1 VRAWVEREGRRAA
14 ASAGGQRGA
23 LSLPNI
29 LVAQLWH
36 CAKISVK
43 INRMSLWKKLLWI
56 GVTILGLGAIGVL
69 ALSRGEQIS
78 ALWIIVA
85 GLCAT
90 AVSYRFYSKWLATKV
105 LVLNDER
112 ATPAVVRNDGKDFVP
127 TNRWMVFGH
136 HFAAIAGPGPLVGP
150 VLAAQFGFLPGTLW
164 ILIGATLG
172 GAVHDMIILF
182 ASVRRGGKTLGQMVK
197 EEIGPG
203 VGALAL
209 ISVLAIMTI
218 LLAVLALVVVQ
229 ALAKS
234 PWGVFTIAMT
244 IPIALIMG
252 AGLRSGRVSVTAVTI
267 FGVIGLGFAVWGG
280 QFLAHFPALEIWF
293 RHDEKWIAW
302 AIMIYG
308 LAASILPVWML
319 LTPRDYLSTF
329 LKLGTVAALA
339 IAVVLIHP
347 ALQMPAITKFIDG
360 SGLVFA
366 GPVFPFVCITIACG
380 AVSGFHSLIA
390 SGTTPKMLGRESRI
404 RDIGYG
410 AMVTEMMVALMAMI
424 AACVL
429 QPGEYFAINSKGAP
443 TEVVAKVS
451 GAGFPVTEQ
460 GMNTLAHNL
469 GESTMFNRAGG
480 APTFAV
486 GMAHMFAGISSS
498 PTALALWYHFAI
510 MFEALFILTTIDAG
524 TRVGRFLLQDLLGN
538 LWRPLGNTRSWS
550 ANFFSSFLLVAA
562 WGWFLYQGIIDPLG
576 GINTLWPL
584 FGLANQL
591 LSVIALCLATT
602 ILIKMQKTKYLF
614 ITLVP
619 LVFMCIVTFS
629 AGYLK
634 IFSANP
640 NLGLLSGAQSFIEK
654 AGSLETGKAAEL
666 VRQAAVWRFDAVVA
680 ASFLVL
686 VLLIVLGS
694 ANQWWQLIRGTKP
707 VVLRESE
714 FVSIDAATSGVGS
727 EAVA

>member
-1 VRAWVEREGRRAA
+1 
-14 ASAGGQRGA
+14 
-23 LSLPNI
+23 
-29 LVAQLWH
+29 
-36 CAKISVK
+36 
-43 INRMSLWKKLLWI
+43 MSLWKKLLWI
-56 GVTILGLGAIGVL
+56 AVTVLGSGALAVL
-69 ALSRGEQIS
+69 ALSRGEQVS

-85 GLCAT
+85 GLCAA

-112 ATPAVVRNDGKDFVP
+112 ATPAIVKNDGRDFVP

-164 ILIGATLG
+164 ILVGATLG

-203 VGALAL
+203 VGAVAL
-209 ISVLAIMTI
+209 VSVLAIMII

-234 PWGVFTIAMT
+234 PWGIFTIAMT
-244 IPIALIMG
+244 IPVALIMG
-252 AGLRSGRVSVTAVTI
+252 FGLRSGKVSVIAVTI
-267 FGVIGLGFAVWGG
+267 FGLLGLAFGVWGG
-280 QFLAHFPALEIWF
+280 QFLGNFPAIEAWF
-293 RHDEKWIAW
+293 RHDAIWVAW

-339 IAVVLIHP
+339 VAVIVIHP
-347 ALQMPAITKFIDG
+347 TLQMPALTRFIDG

-390 SGTTPKMLGRESRI
+390 SGTTPKMVGRESRI

-410 AMVTEMMVALMAMI
+410 AMITEMMVALMALI

-451 GAGFPVTEQ
+451 AAGFPVTEND
-460 GMNTLAHNL
+460 MSILAHNL
-469 GESTMFNRAGG
+469 GETTMFNRAGG

-486 GMAHMFAGISSS
+486 GMAHMFARVSVG

-538 LWRPLGNTRSWS
+538 LWRPLGNTHSWS
-550 ANFFSSFLLVAA
+550 ANFFSSVLLVGA
-562 WGWFLYQGIIDPLG
+562 WGWFLYQGVIDPLG
-576 GINTLWPL
+576 GINSLWPL

-591 LSVIALCLATT
+591 LSVIALCLCTT
-602 ILIKMQKTKYLF
+602 VLIKMQKARYLF
-614 ITLVP
+614 VTLIP
-619 LVFMCIVTFS
+619 LAFMCAVTFS

-634 IFSANP
+634 IFSTDP
-640 NLGLLSGAQSFIEK
+640 KLGFLSGAQSLVAEAAAIVDPSK
-654 AGSLETGKAAEL
+654 TAGLM
-666 VRQAAVWRFDAVVA
+666 RQAAVWRFDALVA
-680 ASFLVL
+680 GFFLVL

-694 ANQWWQLIRGTKP
+694 ARQWWQLIRGTKP

-714 FVSIDAATSGVGS
+714 FIPVGQIEPVIS
-727 EAVA
+727 S

>member
-1 VRAWVEREGRRAA
+1 V
-14 ASAGGQRGA
+14 
-23 LSLPNI
+23 
-29 LVAQLWH
+29 QLFRLNS
-36 CAKISVK
+36 ISV
-43 INRMSLWKKLLWI
+43 SLWKKLLWI
-56 GVTILGLGAIGVL
+56 TVTLLGLASLAVL
-69 ALSRGEQIS
+69 ALSRGEQVS

-85 GLCAT
+85 GLCGA
-90 AVSYRFYSKWLATKV
+90 AISYRFYSKWIATKI

-112 ATPAVVRNDGKDFVP
+112 ATPAIVRNDGKDFVP

-172 GAVHDMIILF
+172 GAVHDMIVLF

-197 EEIGPG
+197 EEIGHG
-203 VGALAL
+203 VGVLAL
-209 ISVLAIMTI
+209 VSVLAIMII

-244 IPIALIMG
+244 IPVALIMG
-252 AGLRSGRVSVTAVTI
+252 FGLRSGKVNVTAITI
-267 FGVIGLGFAVWGG
+267 FGLLGLAFGVWGG
-280 QFLAHFPALEIWF
+280 QFLSNFPAIEAWF
-293 RHDEKWIAW
+293 RHDAIWVSW

-339 IAVVLIHP
+339 VAVILIHP
-347 ALQMPAITKFIDG
+347 TLQMPSLTKFIDG

-390 SGTTPKMLGRESRI
+390 SGTTPKMVGRESRV

-410 AMVTEMMVALMAMI
+410 AMITEMMVALMALI

-429 QPGEYFAINSKGAP
+429 QPGEYFAINTKGTP

-451 GAGFPVTEQ
+451 AAGFPVNESE
-460 GMNTLAHNL
+460 MSILAQNL
-469 GESTMFNRAGG
+469 GEKTMFNRAGG

-486 GMAHMFAGISSS
+486 GMAHMFAKLSAS

-538 LWRPLGNTRSWS
+538 VWRPLGNTRSWT
-550 ANFFSSFLLVAA
+550 ANFFSSVLLVAA
-562 WGWFLYQGIIDPLG
+562 WGWFLYQGVVDPLG

-591 LSVIALCLATT
+591 LSVIALCLCTT
-602 ILIKMQKTKYLF
+602 ILIKMQKTRYLF

-619 LVFMCIVTFS
+619 LCFMCAVTFS

-634 IFSANP
+634 IFSADP
-640 NLGLLSGAQSFIEK
+640 RLGFLSGAQSVAREAAGIVDPTK
-654 AGSLETGKAAEL
+654 ASEL
-666 VRQAAVWRFDAVVA
+666 LRQATVWQFDAAVA
-680 ASFLVL
+680 GFFLLL
-686 VLLIVLGS
+686 VFLIVVGS
-694 ANQWWQLIRGTKP
+694 ASQWWQLIRGTKP

-714 FVSIDAATSGVGS
+714 FVPVGS
-727 EAVA
+727 VELAH

>member
-1 VRAWVEREGRRAA
+1 
-14 ASAGGQRGA
+14 
-23 LSLPNI
+23 
-29 LVAQLWH
+29 
-36 CAKISVK
+36 
-43 INRMSLWKKLLWI
+43 MSLWKKLLW
-56 GVTILGLGAIGVL
+56 VTVTLLGLASLAVL

-78 ALWIIVA
+78 ALWIIIA
-85 GLCAT
+85 GLCGA
-90 AVSYRFYSKWLATKV
+90 AISYRFYSKWLAAKV

-112 ATPAVVRNDGKDFVP
+112 ATPAIVRNDGKDFVP

-172 GAVHDMIILF
+172 GAVHDMIVLF
-182 ASVRRGGKTLGQMVK
+182 ASVRRGGRTLGQMVK
-197 EEIGPG
+197 DEIGRG
-203 VGALAL
+203 VGVLAL
-209 ISVLAIMTI
+209 ISVLAIMII

-244 IPIALIMG
+244 IPVALIMG
-252 AGLRSGRVSVTAVTI
+252 FGLRSGKVNVTAITI
-267 FGVIGLGFAVWGG
+267 FGLLGLAFGVWGG
-280 QFLAHFPALEIWF
+280 QFLSNFPAIEAWF
-293 RHDEKWIAW
+293 RHDAVWVSW
-302 AIMIYG
+302 AVMIYG
-308 LAASILPVWML
+308 LAASILPIWML

-339 IAVVLIHP
+339 VAVIVIHP
-347 ALQMPAITKFIDG
+347 TLQMPSLTKFIDG

-390 SGTTPKMLGRESRI
+390 SGTTPKMVGRESRV

-410 AMVTEMMVALMAMI
+410 AMITEMMVALMALI

-429 QPGEYFAINSKGAP
+429 QPGEYFAINTKGTP

-451 GAGFPVTEQ
+451 AAGFPVNESE
-460 GMNTLAHNL
+460 MSILAQNL
-469 GESTMFNRAGG
+469 GEKTMFNRAGG

-486 GMAHMFAGISSS
+486 GMAHMFAKLSAS

-538 LWRPLGNTRSWS
+538 VWRPLGNTRSWT
-550 ANFFSSFLLVAA
+550 ANFFSSVLLVAA
-562 WGWFLYQGIIDPLG
+562 WGWFLYQGVVDPLG

-591 LSVIALCLATT
+591 LSVIALCLCTT
-602 ILIKMQKTKYLF
+602 ILIKMQKTRYLF

-619 LVFMCIVTFS
+619 LCFMCAVTFS
-629 AGYLK
+629 AGYMK
-634 IFSANP
+634 IFSADP
-640 NLGLLSGAQSFIEK
+640 RLGFLSGAQSVAREAAGIVDPTK
-654 AGSLETGKAAEL
+654 ASEL
-666 VRQAAVWRFDAVVA
+666 LRQAAVWQFDAAVA
-680 ASFLVL
+680 GFFLLL
-686 VLLIVLGS
+686 VFLIVVGS
-694 ANQWWQLIRGTKP
+694 ASQWWQLIRGTKP

-714 FVSIDAATSGVGS
+714 FVPVGS
-727 EAVA
+727 VELAH

>member
-1 VRAWVEREGRRAA
+1 
-14 ASAGGQRGA
+14 
-23 LSLPNI
+23 
-29 LVAQLWH
+29 
-36 CAKISVK
+36 
-43 INRMSLWKKLLWI
+43 MSLWKKLLWFA
-56 GVTILGLGAIGVL
+56 VAALGTGAVAVL
-69 ALSRGEQIS
+69 ALSRNEQIS

-85 GLCAT
+85 GLCALCI
-90 AVSYRFYSKWLATKV
+90 SYRFYSKWLAAKV

-112 ATPAVVRNDGKDFVP
+112 ATPAVLQNDSKDFVP

-172 GAVHDMIILF
+172 GGVHDMTVLF
-182 ASVRRGGKTLGQMVK
+182 ASIRRGGKTLGQMVK

-203 VGALAL
+203 VGLLAL
-209 ISVLAIMTI
+209 VSVLAIMII

-229 ALAKS
+229 ALAQS
-234 PWGVFTIAMT
+234 PWGIFTIAVT
-244 IPIALIMG
+244 IPLALIMG
-252 AGLRSGRVSVTAVTI
+252 IALRTGKVSVVAVTI
-267 FGVIGLGFAVWGG
+267 FGLLGLAFGVWGG
-280 QFLAHFPALEIWF
+280 QFLAHFPAIEAWF
-293 RHDEKWIAW
+293 LHDQKWLAW
-302 AIMIYG
+302 AIMFYG

-329 LKLGTVAALA
+329 LKLGTVAMLA
-339 IAVVLIHP
+339 AAVLLINP
-347 ALQMPAITKFIDG
+347 TLQMPAITKFIDG

-390 SGTTPKMLGRESRI
+390 SGTTPKMIRRESRI
-404 RDIGYG
+404 RSIGYG
-410 AMVTEMMVALMAMI
+410 AMVTEMIVALMAMI

-429 QPGEYFAINSKGAP
+429 EPGEYFAINTKGTP

-451 GAGFPVTEQ
+451 AAGFPVTEQ
-460 GMNTLAHNL
+460 QMTRLAADL
-469 GESTMFNRAGG
+469 GESTMFSRAGG

-486 GMAHMFAGISSS
+486 GMAHMFARISAK

-524 TRVGRFLLQDLLGN
+524 TRVGRFLLQDVLGN
-538 LWRPLGNTRSWS
+538 IWRPLGDTQSWT
-550 ANFFSSFLLVAA
+550 ANFFCSVLLVAA
-562 WGWFLYQGIIDPLG
+562 WGWFLYQGVVDPLG

-591 LSVIALCLATT
+591 LSVIALCLCTT
-602 ILIKMQKTKYLF
+602 LLIKMQKTRYLF
-614 ITLVP
+614 VTLAP
-619 LVFMCIVTFS
+619 LLFMCAVTFS

-634 IFSANP
+634 IFSADP
-640 NLGLLSGAQSFIEK
+640 KLGFLSGAHSLTRT
-654 AGSLETGKAAEL
+654 AGTLTDPIKAAEMA
-666 VRQAAVWRFDAVVA
+666 RQAAIWQFDAIVA
-680 ASFLVL
+680 GFFLLL
-686 VLLIVLGS
+686 VFLIVVGS
-694 ANQWWQLIRGTKP
+694 ASQWWQLIRGTKP

-714 FVSIDAATSGVGS
+714 FVPVTSVTASTALG
-727 EAVA
+727 

>member
-1 VRAWVEREGRRAA
+1 
-14 ASAGGQRGA
+14 
-23 LSLPNI
+23 
-29 LVAQLWH
+29 
-36 CAKISVK
+36 
-43 INRMSLWKKLLWI
+43 MSLWKKLIWF
-56 GVTILGLGAIGVL
+56 GVTALGTGSMAVL
-69 ALSRGEQIS
+69 ALSRAEQIS

-85 GLCAT
+85 GACALSI
-90 AVSYRFYSKWLATKV
+90 SYRFYSKWLATKV

-112 ATPAVVRNDGKDFVP
+112 ATPAVVKNDGKDFVP

-182 ASVRRGGKTLGQMVK
+182 ASVRRGGKKLGQMVK

-203 VGALAL
+203 VGAVAL
-209 ISVLAIMTI
+209 VSVVAILII
-218 LLAVLALVVVQ
+218 LFAGVALVVVQ

-234 PWGVFTIAMT
+234 PWGIFTITMT
-244 IPIALIMG
+244 IPVALIMG
-252 AGLRSGRVSVTAVTI
+252 FGLRSGKVSVIAVTI
-267 FGVIGLGFAVWGG
+267 FGLLGLAFGVWGG
-280 QFLAHFPALEIWF
+280 QFLGNFPAIEAWF
-293 RHDEKWIAW
+293 RHDAIWIAW

-339 IAVVLIHP
+339 VAVILIHP
-347 ALQMPAITKFIDG
+347 TLQMPALTKFIDG

-410 AMVTEMMVALMAMI
+410 AMITEMMVALMALI

-429 QPGEYFAINSKGAP
+429 QPGEYLAINTKGTP

-451 GAGFPVTEQ
+451 AAGFPVTEEEMQ
-460 GMNTLAHNL
+460 KLATNL
-469 GESTMFNRAGG
+469 GEDTMFNRAGG

-486 GMAHMFAGISSS
+486 GMAHMFARVSTS

-510 MFEALFILTTIDAG
+510 MFEALD
-524 TRVGRFLLQDLLGN
+524 R
-538 LWRPLGNTRSWS
+538 
-550 ANFFSSFLLVAA
+550 
-562 WGWFLYQGIIDPLG
+562 
-576 GINTLWPL
+576 
-584 FGLANQL
+584 
-591 LSVIALCLATT
+591 
-602 ILIKMQKTKYLF
+602 K
-614 ITLVP
+614 
-619 LVFMCIVTFS
+619 
-629 AGYLK
+629 
-634 IFSANP
+634 
-640 NLGLLSGAQSFIEK
+640 
-654 AGSLETGKAAEL
+654 
-666 VRQAAVWRFDAVVA
+666 
-680 ASFLVL
+680 
-686 VLLIVLGS
+686 
-694 ANQWWQLIRGTKP
+694 
-707 VVLRESE
+707 
-714 FVSIDAATSGVGS
+714 
-727 EAVA
+727 

>member
-1 VRAWVEREGRRAA
+1 
-14 ASAGGQRGA
+14 
-23 LSLPNI
+23 
-29 LVAQLWH
+29 
-36 CAKISVK
+36 
-43 INRMSLWKKLLWI
+43 MSFWKKLLWLAVSAL
-56 GVTILGLGAIGVL
+56 GVWAIVLL
-69 ALSRGEQIS
+69 ALSRGERIS

-85 GLCAT
+85 GLCAFCI
-90 AVSYRFYSKWLATKV
+90 SYRFYSKWLAAKV

-112 ATPAVVRNDGKDFVP
+112 ATPAILQNDSKDYVP

-172 GAVHDMIILF
+172 GGVHDMIVLF
-182 ASVRRGGKTLGQMVK
+182 ASIRRGGKTLGQMVK

-209 ISVLAIMTI
+209 ISVLAIMII

-229 ALAKS
+229 ALAQS
-234 PWGVFTIAMT
+234 PWGVFTIATT
-244 IPIALIMG
+244 IPVALIMG
-252 AGLRSGRVSVTAVTI
+252 IGLRTGKVNVIAVTI
-267 FGVIGLGFAVWGG
+267 FGLLGLAFGVWGG
-280 QFLAHFPALEIWF
+280 QFLAHFPAIEAWF
-293 RHDEKWIAW
+293 RHDQKWLAW

-329 LKLGTVAALA
+329 LKLGTVAMLA
-339 IAVVLIHP
+339 AAVVLIHP
-347 ALQMPAITKFIDG
+347 MLQMPAITKFIDG

-390 SGTTPKMLGRESRI
+390 SGTTPKMLRRESRI
-404 RDIGYG
+404 RTIGYG

-429 QPGEYFAINSKGAP
+429 QPGEYFAINTKGAP
-443 TEVVAKVS
+443 AGVVAEVS
-451 GAGFPVTEQ
+451 AAGFPVTEMEMQ
-460 GMNTLAHNL
+460 KLAANL

-486 GMAHMFAGISSS
+486 GMADMFSRVSAS
-498 PTALALWYHFAI
+498 PAALALWYHFAI

-524 TRVGRFLLQDLLGN
+524 TRVGRFLLQDFLGN

-550 ANFFSSFLLVAA
+550 ANLFSSVLLVAG
-562 WGWFLYQGIIDPLG
+562 WGWFLYEGVIDPLG
-576 GINTLWPL
+576 GINSLWPL

-591 LSVIALCLATT
+591 LSVVALCLATT
-602 ILIKMQKTKYLF
+602 ILIKMHKAKYV
-614 ITLVP
+614 LVTVLP
-619 LVFMCIVTFS
+619 LAFMCVVTFS

-634 IFSANP
+634 VFSSDP
-640 NLGLLSGAQSFIEK
+640 RLGFLSGARSLLHEA
-654 AGSLETGKAAEL
+654 AGIADPARAADL
-666 VRQAAVWRFDAVVA
+666 VRQAGVWRFDALVA
-680 ASFLVL
+680 IFFLVL
-686 VLLIVLGS
+686 VLLIAIGS
-694 ANQWWQLIRGTKP
+694 ARQWWQLLRGTRR
-707 VVLRESE
+707 VVLHESE
-714 FVSIDAATSGVGS
+714 FVPISAAQLA
-727 EAVA
+727 EF

>member
-1 VRAWVEREGRRAA
+1 
-14 ASAGGQRGA
+14 
-23 LSLPNI
+23 
-29 LVAQLWH
+29 
-36 CAKISVK
+36 
-43 INRMSLWKKLLWI
+43 MSLWKKLLW
-56 GVTILGLGAIGVL
+56 VTVTLLGLASLAVL

-85 GLCAT
+85 GLCGA
-90 AVSYRFYSKWLATKV
+90 AISYRFYSKWLAAKV

-112 ATPAVVRNDGKDFVP
+112 ATPAIVRNDGKDFVP

-172 GAVHDMIILF
+172 GAVHDMIVLF
-182 ASVRRGGKTLGQMVK
+182 ASVRRGGRTLGQMVK
-197 EEIGPG
+197 DEIGRG
-203 VGALAL
+203 VGVLAL
-209 ISVLAIMTI
+209 ISVLAIMII

-244 IPIALIMG
+244 IPVALIMG
-252 AGLRSGRVSVTAVTI
+252 FGLRSGKVNVTAITI
-267 FGVIGLGFAVWGG
+267 FGLLGLAFGVWGG
-280 QFLAHFPALEIWF
+280 QFLSNFPAIEAWF
-293 RHDEKWIAW
+293 RHDAVWVSW
-302 AIMIYG
+302 AVMIYG
-308 LAASILPVWML
+308 LAASILPIWML

-339 IAVVLIHP
+339 VAVIVIHP
-347 ALQMPAITKFIDG
+347 TLQMPSLTKFIDG

-390 SGTTPKMLGRESRI
+390 SGTTPKMVGRESRV

-410 AMVTEMMVALMAMI
+410 AMITEMMVALMALI

-429 QPGEYFAINSKGAP
+429 QPGEYFAINTKGTP

-451 GAGFPVTEQ
+451 AAGFPVNESE
-460 GMNTLAHNL
+460 MSILAQNL
-469 GESTMFNRAGG
+469 GEKTMFNRAGG

-486 GMAHMFAGISSS
+486 GMAHMFAKLSAS

-538 LWRPLGNTRSWS
+538 VWRPLGNTRSWT
-550 ANFFSSFLLVAA
+550 ANFFSSVLLVAA
-562 WGWFLYQGIIDPLG
+562 WGWFLYQGVVDPLG

-591 LSVIALCLATT
+591 LSVIALCLCTT
-602 ILIKMQKTKYLF
+602 ILIKMQKTRYLF

-619 LVFMCIVTFS
+619 LCFMCAVTFS
-629 AGYLK
+629 AGYMK
-634 IFSANP
+634 IFSADP
-640 NLGLLSGAQSFIEK
+640 RLGFLSGAQSVAREAAGIVDPTK
-654 AGSLETGKAAEL
+654 ASEL
-666 VRQAAVWRFDAVVA
+666 LRQAAVWQFDAAVA
-680 ASFLVL
+680 GFFLLL
-686 VLLIVLGS
+686 VFLIVVGS
-694 ANQWWQLIRGTKP
+694 ASQWWQLIRGTTP

-714 FVSIDAATSGVGS
+714 FVPVGS
-727 EAVA
+727 VELAH

>member
-1 VRAWVEREGRRAA
+1 
-14 ASAGGQRGA
+14 
-23 LSLPNI
+23 
-29 LVAQLWH
+29 
-36 CAKISVK
+36 
-43 INRMSLWKKLLWI
+43 MSFEKKLLWI
-56 GVTILGLGAIGVL
+56 AVTLLGLSALAVL

-85 GLCAT
+85 GLCGA
-90 AVSYRFYSKWLATKV
+90 AISYRFYSKWLAAKV

-112 ATPAVVRNDGKDFVP
+112 ATPAVVKNDGKDFVP

-172 GAVHDMIILF
+172 GAVHDMIVLF

-197 EEIGPG
+197 EEIGRG
-203 VGALAL
+203 VGVLAL
-209 ISVLAIMTI
+209 ISVLAIMII

-244 IPIALIMG
+244 IPVALIMG
-252 AGLRSGRVSVTAVTI
+252 FGLRSGKVNVTAVTI
-267 FGVIGLGFAVWGG
+267 FGLLGLAFGVWGG
-280 QFLAHFPALEIWF
+280 QFLAQFPAIEVWF
-293 RHDEKWIAW
+293 RHDAIWVSW

-339 IAVVLIHP
+339 VAVILIHP
-347 ALQMPAITKFIDG
+347 TLQMPSLTRFIDG
-360 SGLVFA
+360 SGLVFV

-390 SGTTPKMLGRESRI
+390 SGTTPKMVGRESRI

-410 AMVTEMMVALMAMI
+410 AMITEMMVALMALI

-429 QPGEYFAINSKGAP
+429 QPGEYFAINSKGTP
-443 TEVVAKVS
+443 TEVVTKVS
-451 GAGFPVTEQ
+451 AAGFPVTEND
-460 GMNTLAHNL
+460 MSILAHNL
-469 GESTMFNRAGG
+469 GETTMFNRAGG

-486 GMAHMFAGISSS
+486 GMAHMFARLSAS

-538 LWRPLGNTRSWS
+538 IWRPLGNTRSWA
-550 ANFFSSFLLVAA
+550 ANLFASVLLVAA
-562 WGWFLYQGIIDPLG
+562 WGWFLYQGVVDPLG

-591 LSVIALCLATT
+591 LSVIALCLGTT
-602 ILIKMQKTKYLF
+602 LLIKMQKAKYVF
-614 ITLVP
+614 VTLVP
-619 LVFMCIVTFS
+619 LCFMCAVTFS

-634 IFSANP
+634 IFSKLRG
-640 NLGLLSGAQSFIEK
+640 LGFLHDAQS
-654 AGSLETGKAAEL
+654 LEETAKVTVDPTKAAEL
-666 VRQAAVWRFDAVVA
+666 LRQAHVWRFDAFVA
-680 ASFLVL
+680 ATFLVL
-686 VLLIVLGS
+686 VFLIVLGS
-694 ANQWWQLIRGTKP
+694 AAHWWRLVHGTKRAD
-707 VVLRESE
+707 LHESE
-714 FVSIDAATSGVGS
+714 FVPASGLEPAT
-727 EAVA
+727 

>member
-1 VRAWVEREGRRAA
+1 
-14 ASAGGQRGA
+14 
-23 LSLPNI
+23 
-29 LVAQLWH
+29 
-36 CAKISVK
+36 
-43 INRMSLWKKLLWI
+43 MSWWKKLLWMA
-56 GVTILGLGAIGVL
+56 VSFLGLGAIAVL
-69 ALSRGEQIS
+69 ALSRGEQIN

-85 GLCAT
+85 GLCAF
-90 AVSYRFYSKWLATKV
+90 AISYRFYSKWLATRV
-105 LVLNDER
+105 LLLNDER
-112 ATPAVVRNDGKDFVP
+112 ATPALVQNDGKDFVP

-172 GAVHDMIILF
+172 GGVHDMIVLF
-182 ASVRRGGKTLGQMVK
+182 ASVRRRGKTLGQMVK

-209 ISVLAIMTI
+209 ISVLAIMII

-252 AGLRSGRVSVTAVTI
+252 AGLRTGRFSVTWITA
-267 FGVIGLGFAVWGG
+267 FGVVGLFFAVWGG
-280 QFLAHFPALEIWF
+280 QFLGNYPVIGAWF
-293 RHDEKWIAW
+293 RHSDRWLAW

-329 LKLGTVAALA
+329 MKIGTVAALA
-339 IAVVLIHP
+339 VAVVLIHP
-347 ALQMPAITKFIDG
+347 VLQMPALTKFIDG
-360 SGLVFA
+360 TGLVFA

-390 SGTTPKMLGRESRI
+390 SGTTPKMLERESRI

-410 AMVTEMMVALMAMI
+410 AMITEMMVALMAMI
-424 AACVL
+424 AACVI
-429 QPGEYFAINSKGAP
+429 QPGEYFAINTKGTP

-451 GAGFPVTEQ
+451 AAGFPVTESE
-460 GMNTLAHNL
+460 MTDLAQNL
-469 GESTMFNRAGG
+469 GEQTMFNRAGG

-486 GMAHMFAGISSS
+486 GMAHMFARVSAS

-538 LWRPLGNTRSWS
+538 LWRPLGNTRSWV
-550 ANFFSSFLLVAA
+550 ANGFASLLLVAA
-562 WGWFLYQGIIDPLG
+562 WGWFLYQGVIDPLG

-591 LSVIALCLATT
+591 LSVVALCLGTT
-602 ILIKMQKTKYLF
+602 LLIKMGKARYLYV
-614 ITLVP
+614 TLVP
-619 LVFMCIVTFS
+619 LLFMCLVTFS
-629 AGYLK
+629 AGYIK
-634 IFSANP
+634 IFSPDP
-640 NLGLLSGAQSFIEK
+640 NLGLWASARSAIAQSVQ
-654 AGSLETGKAAEL
+654 AADANAAAVL
-666 VRQAAVWRFDAVVA
+666 VRQAAMYRVDIFVA
-680 ASFLVL
+680 ATFLVL
-686 VLLIVLGS
+686 VLLIVIGS
-694 ANQWWQLIRGTKP
+694 AAEWYRLLAGRKR
-707 VVLRESE
+707 VELHEAA
-714 FVSIDAATSGVGS
+714 FVPLGEVAAG
-727 EAVA
+727 

>member
-1 VRAWVEREGRRAA
+1 M
-14 ASAGGQRGA
+14 
-23 LSLPNI
+23 N
-29 LVAQLWH
+29 
-36 CAKISVK
+36 
-43 INRMSLWKKLLWI
+43 LWKKLLWFA
-56 GVTILGLGAIGVL
+56 VAALGTWAVAML
-69 ALSRGEQIS
+69 ALSRGEHIS
-78 ALWIIVA
+78 ALWIVTA
-85 GLCAT
+85 GFCALSI
-90 AVSYRFYSKWLATKV
+90 SYRFYSKWLATKV
-105 LVLNDER
+105 LVLNEER
-112 ATPAVVRNDGKDFVP
+112 ATPAILQNDNKDYVP

-172 GAVHDMIILF
+172 GGVHDMIVLF
-182 ASVRRGGKTLGQMVK
+182 ASIRRGGKTLGQMVR
-197 EEIGPG
+197 EEIGRG
-203 VGALAL
+203 VGLLAL
-209 ISVLAIMTI
+209 VSVLAIMII

-229 ALAKS
+229 ALAES
-234 PWGVFTIAMT
+234 PWGVFTIATT

-252 AGLRSGRVSVTAVTI
+252 IGLRTGKVSVMAITI
-267 FGVIGLGFAVWGG
+267 FGLLGLAFGVWGG
-280 QFLAHFPALEIWF
+280 QFLAHFPAIEIWF
-293 RHDEKWIAW
+293 RHDQKWLAW

-329 LKLGTVAALA
+329 LKLGTVAMLA
-339 IAVVLIHP
+339 AAVVLINP
-347 ALQMPAITKFIDG
+347 TLQMPAITKFIDG

-390 SGTTPKMLGRESRI
+390 SGTTPKMIRRESRV
-404 RDIGYG
+404 RSIGYG

-429 QPGEYFAINSKGAP
+429 QPGEYFAINTKGAP

-451 GAGFPVTEQ
+451 AAGFPVTEAE
-460 GMNTLAHNL
+460 MHKLATNL

-486 GMAHMFAGISSS
+486 GMAHMFSRVSSE

-524 TRVGRFLLQDLLGN
+524 TRVGRFLLQDFLGN
-538 LWRPLGNTRSWS
+538 LWRPLGNTRSWT
-550 ANFFSSFLLVAA
+550 ANFFSSILLVAA
-562 WGWFLYQGIIDPLG
+562 WGWFLYEGVIDPLG
-576 GINTLWPL
+576 GINSLWPL

-591 LSVIALCLATT
+591 LSVVALCLGTT
-602 ILIKMQKTKYLF
+602 LLIKMRKSKYLF
-614 ITLVP
+614 VTLVP
-619 LVFMCIVTFS
+619 LCFMCAVTFS

-634 IFSANP
+634 VFSP
-640 NLGLLSGAQSFIEK
+640 DPRLGFLSGAQSLLSQAAAI
-654 AGSLETGKAAEL
+654 TDQVKAANL
-666 VRQAAVWRFDAVVA
+666 ARQATIWRFDAFVA
-680 ASFLVL
+680 VFFLVL

-694 ANQWWQLIRGTKP
+694 ARQWWQLLRGTKR
-707 VVLRESE
+707 VVLHESE
-714 FVSIDAATSGVGS
+714 FVPITAAQL
-727 EAVA
+727 AQF